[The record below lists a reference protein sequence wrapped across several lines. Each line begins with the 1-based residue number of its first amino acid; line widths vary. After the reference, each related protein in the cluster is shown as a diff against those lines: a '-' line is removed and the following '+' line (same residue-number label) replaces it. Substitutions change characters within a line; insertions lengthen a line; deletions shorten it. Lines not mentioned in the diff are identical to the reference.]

1 MKLLRMLGRSIRD
14 AFKSVFRNFSL
25 SLASISCIAITL
37 IIVAV
42 SIVVSFN
49 VENFTQEIERDLT
62 IVVFVDNDATQEEV
76 NNVKQELEKINEIN
90 KKEIVYKDKNSIKND
105 MAKESEVFNT
115 VMAEWDEKDNPLK
128 DTFQVKVKNAE
139 KIGVTADKI
148 KKIKKVSVV
157 RYGEGMVE
165 KMISSFET
173 IKKITYIAVIA
184 LILVTIFLIINTIK
198 LTIFSRKREIS
209 IMRLVGASNFTIK
222 TPFIIEGMILGMIGS
237 LLPIGLIIFGY
248 PALYDKLGGYV
259 FSPLVKLIG
268 SASFVYTTSLIV
280 LEIGIIVGM
289 IGSASAVRKYL
300 KV

>member
-148 KKIKKVSVV
+148 KKKKKVSVV

-173 IKKITYIAVIA
+173 IKKITYVAVIA

-222 TPFIIEGMILGMIGS
+222 TPFIIEGMILGMLGS

-280 LEIGIIVGM
+280 LVIGIIVGM
-289 IGSASAVRKYL
+289 MGSASAVRKYL

>member
-268 SASFVYTTSLIV
+268 SASFVYNTSLIV
-280 LEIGIIVGM
+280 LVIGIIVGM

>member
-259 FSPLVKLIG
+259 F
-268 SASFVYTTSLIV
+268 
-280 LEIGIIVGM
+280 
-289 IGSASAVRKYL
+289 
-300 KV
+300 